1 MTEIRSNKRECI
13 VTIEMGTNAVR
24 VFAFNLKGEVIG
36 ETRGTYPT
44 YHPQPDYSEQ
54 DPEQVFITMLYVLKN
69 FLSEK
74 IHPEKYTVL
83 MICFSAA
90 MHSVLPIDKSGVPLG
105 NAIIWSDNRGKNEA
119 TGLKKTVLGKKI
131 YKATGTPIHPMSP
144 LIKIAWINNRDKEL
158 FKKTYKFLSIKS
170 YVIHQLTGEYLIDY
184 SLASATGLFNNHHLK
199 WDADALDFAGING
212 AKLPDLVPVFYSPKK
227 LKKEFQTSL
236 GLPAGIRLI
245 AGSSDG
251 CCATL
256 GAGVWS
262 EGKAT
267 ITVEDSGAMRVVGKK
282 IIQDEQ
288 QRFFN
293 YVLTDQYYV
302 SGGPTNNG
310 AVVFEWFAK
319 QFGTFKQAYDLENC
333 MAELINDASKVP
345 AGSDGLLFLPYLL
358 GERAPIWNA
367 NARGV
372 YFGLNINH
380 EQSHFIRATIEGIL
394 YEVFSIGKTLE
405 EHRNIESISVN
416 GSFATIPLCA
426 QMFAD
431 IFNKPVSICKNLN
444 SVSLG
449 SFLLSATEL
458 GIYENLEDAAKS
470 VVLSETFRPAMHNHS
485 TYKKHFEIFETLS
498 TGLFNQF
505 ESIAALQQKD
515 PMIPKQKKEKEN
527 KQQKSFSGK

>member
-1 MTEIRSNKRECI
+1 MTDITTGKKECI

-24 VFAFNLKGEVIG
+24 IFAFNLKGDVIG
-36 ETRGTYPT
+36 ETKGTYPT

-69 FLSEK
+69 FLSER
-74 IHPEKYTVL
+74 IHAEKYTVL

-90 MHSVLPIDKSGVPLG
+90 MHSVVPVDKKGVPLG

-119 TGLKKTVLGKKI
+119 SGLNKTPFGKKI
-131 YKATGTPIHPMSP
+131 YQATGTPIHPMSP
-144 LIKIAWINNRDKEL
+144 LIKITWIKNQDKEL
-158 FKKTYKFLSIKS
+158 FKKTFKFLSIKS
-170 YVIHQLTGEYLIDY
+170 YIIQQLTGEYLIDY
-184 SLASATGLFNNHHLK
+184 SLASATGLFNNHNLD
-199 WDADALDFAGING
+199 WDKDALDFAGIN
-212 AKLPDLVPVFYSPKK
+212 ATRLPDLVPVFYSPRK
-227 LKKEFQTSL
+227 LKKEFQHSL
-236 GLPAGIRLI
+236 GLPAGIRLM

-256 GAGVWS
+256 GAGVWG

-282 IIQDEQ
+282 IIQDEK

-293 YVLTDQYYV
+293 YVLNEQYYV

-319 QFGTFKQAYDLENC
+319 QFGNFNQAYDLDNC
-333 MAELINDASKVP
+333 MAELIDDASKVP
-345 AGSDGLLFLPYLL
+345 AGSNGLLFLPYLL

-367 NARGV
+367 NARGL

-380 EQSHFIRATIEGIL
+380 EQQHFTRAVIEGIL
-394 YEVFSIGKTLE
+394 YEIFSIGKTLE
-405 EHRNIESISVN
+405 EHRSIETLSVN
-416 GSFATIPLCA
+416 GSFATIPLCS
-426 QMFAD
+426 QIIAD
-431 IFNKPVSICKNLN
+431 IFNKPVSICKSLN

-458 GIYENLEDAAKS
+458 GLYNNLEDAAKT
-470 VVLSETFRPAMHNHS
+470 VVSSETFKPGMENHTS
-485 TYKKHFEIFETLS
+485 YKQYFEIFESLS
-498 TGLFNQF
+498 TKLFDEF
-505 ESIAALQQKD
+505 EAIATLQQKEVIETK
-515 PMIPKQKKEKEN
+515 PANRLQRKMPVIK
-527 KQQKSFSGK
+527 

>member
-1 MTEIRSNKRECI
+1 MTEITSRKKECI

-24 VFAFNLKGEVIG
+24 IFAFNLTGEVIG
-36 ETRGTYPT
+36 ETKGTYPT
-44 YHPQPDYSEQ
+44 FHPQPDYSEQ

-69 FLSEK
+69 FLSER
-74 IHPEKYTVL
+74 IHAEKYTVL

-90 MHSVLPIDKSGVPLG
+90 MHSVLPIDKNGVPLG

-119 TGLKKTVLGKKI
+119 SELKKTLFGKKI
-131 YKATGTPIHPMSP
+131 YQATGTPIHPMSP
-144 LIKIAWINNRDKEL
+144 LIKITWIKNQDKAL

-170 YVIHQLTGEYLIDY
+170 YIIQQLTGEYLIDF
-184 SLASATGLFNNHHLK
+184 SLASATGLFNNRHLT
-199 WDADALDFAGING
+199 WDADALDFAGIN
-212 AKLPDLVPVFYSPKK
+212 AARLPELVPVFYSPKK
-227 LKKEFQTSL
+227 LKKEFQQSL

-282 IIQDEQ
+282 IIQDEK

-293 YVLTDQYYV
+293 YVLTEKYYV

-380 EQSHFIRATIEGIL
+380 EQRHFTRATIEGIL
-394 YEVFSIGKTLE
+394 FEIFSIGRTLE
-405 EHRNIESISVN
+405 EHRNIDSISVN
-416 GSFATIPLCA
+416 GSFATIPLCS
-426 QMFAD
+426 QIISDM
-431 IFNKPVSICKNLN
+431 FNKPVSICKNLN

-458 GIYENLEDAAKS
+458 GLYKNLEDAAKS
-470 VVLSETFRPAMHNHS
+470 VVLSATFKPGVQNNN
-485 TYKKHFEIFETLS
+485 TYKKHFEIFEKLS
-498 TGLFNQF
+498 TKLFDEF
-505 ESIAALQQKD
+505 EAIATLQQKEVIA
-515 PMIPKQKKEKEN
+515 PEAIKGLR
-527 KQQKSFSGK
+527 QQKPPANK